1 MSIIQ
6 TLTDSAISLIPYAL
20 ILIALWVCTR
30 RQLSK
35 ADATRFRGLSVILMT
50 PHLLAWLPNYVYQW
64 ALLDMDYSFVA
75 SMGVSILVELSLA
88 LVFGIGIFRVLF
100 FLQDVMNRAVDPE

>member
-75 SMGVSILVELSLA
+75 ETKEDAEMYLKHI
-88 LVFGIGIFRVLF
+88 
-100 FLQDVMNRAVDPE
+100 DVNPKDLKEVK